1 MKAQNKFLK
10 NTRQEQISST
20 RDNEYNISKM
30 LEIQQRSREENE
42 LIRRPAYISYK
53 IFTYILFQH
62 DAALIVEAEPVLW
75 VWGVETDGKWELS
88 SVYENFTSHC
98 SLGPSM
104 CMVNEQGNVETSV
117 FIKHIIRFL

>member
-20 RDNEYNISKM
+20 RDNEYNLSKM

-62 DAALIVEAEPVLW
+62 DAALIVEAEPALW
-75 VWGVETDGKWELS
+75 VWGIETDGKWELS
-88 SVYENFTSHC
+88 SVYENFTSH
-98 SLGPSM
+98 
-104 CMVNEQGNVETSV
+104 
-117 FIKHIIRFL
+117 HR